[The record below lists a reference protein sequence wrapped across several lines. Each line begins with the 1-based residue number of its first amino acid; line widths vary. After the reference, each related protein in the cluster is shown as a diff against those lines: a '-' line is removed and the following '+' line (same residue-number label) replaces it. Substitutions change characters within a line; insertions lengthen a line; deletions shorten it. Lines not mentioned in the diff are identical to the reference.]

1 MYRKIDLKPIV
12 CVLLLATLFSC
23 QTGKNKNVA
32 LYNADSLITTQV
44 AFLSEHKARL
54 HKITKLGDKESEA
67 ATVPKSV
74 KDWENELDIFRELAS
89 VNKPVNRRLYAVE
102 RSSDVKSNLEV
113 KSFIGQPEPGK
124 KKVEMPVKYLKV
136 FYQNTPDNI
145 RKIEAQY
152 DESNALYTGSRF
164 LKMEFQQVY
173 NKTVLT
179 SYSITGGQKIFMG
192 DSVSYDISAFVTIPN

>member
-1 MYRKIDLKPIV
+1 MRPIV
-12 CVLLLATLFSC
+12 CVLLVTTLFSC
-23 QTGKNKNVA
+23 QTGKNKTVA

-44 AFLSEHKARL
+44 AYLSQHKARL
-54 HKITKLGDKESEA
+54 HKITKLGDIESEA
-67 ATVPKSV
+67 ATIPNSV
-74 KDWENELDIFRELAS
+74 KDWENELDIFRQLES

-113 KSFIGQPEPGK
+113 KSFIGQPELGK
-124 KKVEMPVKYLKV
+124 KEVEMPVKYLKV

-152 DESNALYTGSRF
+152 DESNTLYTGSRF

-179 SYSITGGQKIFMG
+179 SYSITGGQKMFMG
-192 DSVSYDISAFVTIPN
+192 DSVSYNISAFVTIPN

>member
-1 MYRKIDLKPIV
+1 MKPIV
-12 CVLLLATLFSC
+12 CVLLVTTLFSC
-23 QTGKNKNVA
+23 QTGKKKAVA

-44 AFLSEHKARL
+44 AYLSEHKARL
-54 HKITKLGDKESEA
+54 HKITKLGSKDSESVTIPE
-67 ATVPKSV
+67 SV
-74 KDWENELDIFRELAS
+74 KGWENELDIFRQLES
-89 VNKPVNRRLYAVE
+89 VNKPVNRRLYVVE
-102 RSSDVKSNLEV
+102 RSSDVKSNLEI
-113 KSFIGQPEPGK
+113 KSFIGKPEPGEK
-124 KKVEMPVKYLKV
+124 AVEMPVKYLKV

-152 DESNALYTGSRF
+152 DESNTLYTGSRF

-179 SYSITGGQKIFMG
+179 SYSITGGQKMFMG

>member
-12 CVLLLATLFSC
+12 CVLLVATLFSC
-23 QTGKNKNVA
+23 QTGKTKTVA

-44 AFLSEHKARL
+44 AYLSEHKARL

-67 ATVPKSV
+67 ATVPNSI
-74 KDWENELDIFRELAS
+74 KDWENELDIFRQLES

-102 RSSDVKSNLEV
+102 RSLDAKSNLEV
-113 KSFIGQPEPGK
+113 KIFMGKPEPGK
-124 KKVEMPVKYLKV
+124 EKVEMPVKYLKV

-152 DESNALYTGSRF
+152 DESNTLYTGSRF

-179 SYSITGGQKIFMG
+179 SYSITGGQKMFMG
-192 DSVSYDISAFVTIPN
+192 DSVSYNISAFVTIPN

>member
-1 MYRKIDLKPIV
+1 MYRKTALKPIV

-23 QTGKNKNVA
+23 ENGNKKTVA

-44 AFLSEHKARL
+44 AYLSEHKARL
-54 HKITKLGDKESEA
+54 HKVTTLGDKESEA
-67 ATVPKSV
+67 ATVPVGV
-74 KDWENELDIFRELAS
+74 KDWENELDIFRQLAS

-102 RSSDVKSNLEV
+102 TSSDAKSNLEV
-113 KSFIGQPEPGK
+113 KSFIGKPEDGK
-124 KKVEMPVKYLKV
+124 KEVEMPVKYLKI

-152 DESNALYTGSRF
+152 DESNALYAGSRF
-164 LKMEFQQVY
+164 LKMEFQQLY

-179 SYSITGGQKIFMG
+179 SYSITGGQKMFMG
-192 DSVSYDISAFVTIPN
+192 DSVRYNISAFVTISN

>member
-44 AFLSEHKARL
+44 AYLSEHKARL

-67 ATVPKSV
+67 ATVPRSV

-113 KSFIGQPEPGK
+113 KSFIGQPEPGEK
-124 KKVEMPVKYLKV
+124 AVEMPVKYLKV

-152 DESNALYTGSRF
+152 DESNTLYTGSRF

-179 SYSITGGQKIFMG
+179 SYSITGGQKMFMG
-192 DSVSYDISAFVTIPN
+192 DSVSYNISAFVTIPN

>member
-12 CVLLLATLFSC
+12 CILLVATLSSC
-23 QTGKNKNVA
+23 QTGNKKTVA

-44 AFLSEHKARL
+44 AYLSEHKARL
-54 HKITKLGDKESEA
+54 HKVTKLDDKDSEA
-67 ATVPKSV
+67 ATVP
-74 KDWENELDIFRELAS
+74 DGARGWENELDIFRQLES
-89 VNKPVNRRLYAVE
+89 VNKPVNRSLYIVE
-102 RSSDVKSNLEV
+102 KSSDVKSNLEV
-113 KSFIGQPEPGK
+113 KTFMGQPEPGK

-136 FYQNTPDNI
+136 YYQNTPDNI

-152 DESNALYTGSRF
+152 DESNTLYTGSRF

-179 SYSITGGQKIFMG
+179 SYSITGGQKMFMG
-192 DSVSYDISAFVTIPN
+192 DSVSYNISAFVTIPN